1 MSYLSGVMSWR
12 GGLLITA
19 LALLNVAPVAS
30 AQDFMV
36 DPIDEK
42 ARSAGLR
49 SNQWVAD
56 PSAYAA
62 GQADFNTYFQSY
74 FFPAMT
80 RSSASELTDLGKLRG
95 ELFKKYLWGSSNEEL
110 KRNLTA
116 LAYDWSLRVAAN
128 LQQMKPKAVVANPP
142 YHPAVRYNA
151 VLVLGMLDEQY
162 AIDGGGNARPPR
174 PLPAA
179 NTALTKIVERA
190 TTSNQFPPPVI
201 LGALIGLERHAR
213 YRDALPAGAADKMT
227 AALLTVVNQDKPI
240 QELDPETYS
249 WLRFRAASALA
260 RLGSLGPKNSVHDGL
275 AKMIAD
281 SKSIDDRCAAAALLG
296 KLKYEGAKLDDA
308 KGTDALFKLAHD
320 VGVEEAKRA
329 EDYEKM
335 RAGGGGTN
343 FASAR
348 SERMMMSD
356 PDSDYDPYPRRQVL
370 ARLVQLRAG
379 LRAVHPAVPK
389 ESQQKIDAVLAAM
402 KPAIDAASDVDNV
415 IPLRVAEIV
424 RIMAAGINEATG
436 ITDAPAEEDGF
447 SAEAPAAAPAAGAA
461 APGATPAGPAAPA
474 AAPASDT
481 TAPPVAET
489 APPAA
494 EAAPAAAPAAP

>member
-1 MSYLSGVMSWR
+1 MSYLSGVTSRR
-12 GGLLITA
+12 GNVLLVA
-19 LALLNVAPVAS
+19 LALVSVAS
-30 AQDFMV
+30 AAGAQDFTV

-42 ARSAGLR
+42 ARALGVR
-49 SNQWVAD
+49 SNQWVGD

-62 GQADFNTYFQSY
+62 SQANFNDYFQKY

-80 RSSASELTDLGKLRG
+80 RSSSSDLTDLGKLRVD
-95 ELFKKYLWGSSNEEL
+95 LFKKYLWGTTNEEL
-110 KRNLTA
+110 RRNLTA
-116 LAYDWSLRVAAN
+116 MAYDWSLRVAAN
-128 LQQMKPKAVVANPP
+128 LQQMRPKAVAANPP

-162 AIDGGGNARPPR
+162 AIDGGGNARPSR

-190 TTSNQFPPPVI
+190 TTSSQFPPPVI

-249 WLRFRAASALA
+249 WLRFRAGSALA

-296 KLKYEGAKLDDA
+296 KLKYEGAKLD
-308 KGTDALFKLAHD
+308 GTQGTAALFKLAHD

-335 RAGGGGTN
+335 RAGGGSG
-343 FASAR
+343 FGSMR
-348 SERMMMSD
+348 SERMMMSNQ
-356 PDSDYDPYPRRQVL
+356 DSEYDPYPRRQVL

-379 LRAVHPAVPK
+379 LRAVRPAVPE
-389 ESQQKIDAVLAAM
+389 ESQTKIDAVLAAI
-402 KPAIDAASDVDNV
+402 KPAIDAASDMGNIVS
-415 IPLRVAEIV
+415 LRVAALV
-424 RIMAAGINEATG
+424 RDMAFAINEATG
-436 ITDAPAEEDGF
+436 VDDAPVEEDGF
-447 SAEAPAAAPAAGAA
+447 SAEAPAADPAGAPAPAATA
-461 APGATPAGPAAPA
+461 PAGSEPAAPA
-474 AAPASDT
+474 PGTATPPATGAAPADASAT
-481 TAPPVAET
+481 Q
-489 APPAA
+489 
-494 EAAPAAAPAAP
+494 